1 MPACRYAREIA
12 QLKTKLAE
20 KDAQLLGGFGS
31 IEHLTTGQYETPTSL
46 GAFSIGS
53 LSPGALQLGSSA
65 LQHPALQHLPLQH
78 PALQELA
85 FPGIPLQYAA
95 AATTAAAGAAAGP
108 VGELQSSSRLP
119 SRNGTSNAAAAAA
132 GGDGRVLPKL
142 SRDLHGSSSQGS
154 SVTSSRRFTQQDS
167 YALRA
172 GSAEARLVHR
182 DAQSPAGSAASK
194 PSSPLLPSALQQ
206 QNRLTN
212 SADGARS
219 PGAAVGS
226 FSRASQPPQQRR
238 GTGDTGMPQQAW
250 GPSSPQHSS
259 PQQPQQ
265 RQALQSHPAAESD
278 EEGG

>member
-31 IEHLTTGQYETPTSL
+31 IEHLTTGQYETPAGL

-53 LSPGALQLGSSA
+53 LSPGPLRLGGSA
-65 LQHPALQHLPLQH
+65 LQHSALQH

-85 FPGIPLQYAA
+85 FPGVPLQH
-95 AATTAAAGAAAGP
+95 TAAAAAGP

-119 SRNGTSNAAAAAA
+119 SGNGTSNAAAAAA
-132 GGDGRVLPKL
+132 AGGGDGRVLPRL
-142 SRDLHGSSSQGS
+142 SRDLHGSNSQGAS
-154 SVTSSRRFTQQDS
+154 TTSGRRFTQQGS

-172 GSAEARLVHR
+172 GSAEARLIHHN
-182 DAQSPAGSAASK
+182 AQSPAGSAASN

-226 FSRASQPPQQRR
+226 FSRASQPLQQRR
-238 GTGDTGMPQQAW
+238 VTGDAGMPQQAW
-250 GPSSPQHSS
+250 GPRSSPQH
-259 PQQPQQ
+259 PQQQQ
-265 RQALQSHPAAESD
+265 QALQSHPAAESE